1 MARVLTGQSVGLV
14 LSGGAAR
21 AYAHIGAIRALRE
34 AKVPIDFV
42 GGSSMGAIIAA
53 GLAMGWD
60 DAELDARIR
69 KAFVESSPL
78 ADIAFPLIAMTHGAQ
93 VHARMKEHFGEVQIA
108 DLWLPFF
115 CVSSDLT
122 SGTYRLHRR
131 GLVREALEASIALP
145 GILPPV
151 VDKGHVLVDGA
162 VTKNFPS
169 DIMRTIQAGP
179 IVGVDVTHA
188 RGLKP
193 EDIKTPVS
201 LWRWILSG
209 DWKRGPPIV
218 SVLMRS
224 ATLST
229 GRDLLVGRESTDVLI
244 TPEVSDIEIRNWKA
258 YDPAVEAGYRA
269 AREALARLK
278 APVTALRRRPTRSE
292 RRRLTAAAQ

>member
-1 MARVLTGQSVGLV
+1 
-14 LSGGAAR
+14 
-21 AYAHIGAIRALRE
+21 
-34 AKVPIDFV
+34 VPIDFV

-69 KAFVESSPL
+69 KAFVQTSPL
-78 ADIAFPLIAMTHGAQ
+78 ADIALPLIAMTHGAQ
-93 VHARMKEHFGEVQIA
+93 VHARLKEHFGDVQIA

-122 SGTYRLHRR
+122 SGSYRLHRR
-131 GLVREALEASIALP
+131 GPLRQALQATIALP

-151 VDKGHVLVDGA
+151 IDKGHVLVDGA

-179 IVGVDVTHA
+179 IVGVDVTIA

-193 EDIKTPVS
+193 QDISIPVS

-224 ATLST
+224 ATIST
-229 GRDLLVGRESTDVLI
+229 ARELQAGRESTDVLI
-244 TPEVSDIEIRNWKA
+244 TPEVSDVEIRNWKA

-269 AREALARLK
+269 AREALAKLK
-278 APVTALRRRPTRSE
+278 TPVTELRRRPA
-292 RRRLTAAAQ
+292 RREAAKVSAAAQ